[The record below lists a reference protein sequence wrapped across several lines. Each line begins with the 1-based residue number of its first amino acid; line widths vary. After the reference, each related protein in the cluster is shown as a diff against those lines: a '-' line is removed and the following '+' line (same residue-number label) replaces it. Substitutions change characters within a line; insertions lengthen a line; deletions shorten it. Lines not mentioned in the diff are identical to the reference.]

1 MPLTSQQKEVI
12 ENDSRFRVLVS
23 GRRFGKTFLAINEL
37 ARFARF
43 PNKYSAQNVLNKVY
57 IFENYESAYDLGSD
71 VTHNDQKISDW
82 AFDNGG
88 DGANKILQEG
98 AREVHIGETNGGVDI
113 FIRINSASANKIY
126 VPATICPM

>member
-1 MPLTSQQKEVI
+1 MDNGSK
-12 ENDSRFRVLVS
+12 
-23 GRRFGKTFLAINEL
+23 
-37 ARFARF
+37 FARF

-126 VPATICPM
+126 VPANNLPYVIDKIDVFDLWITTSGAADLNIVCFK